1 MRFRASNLV
10 EGASQCWT
18 SGAKFGPQMT
28 PLVFELAEGFGKT
41 HSGTR
46 AAELRTVERE
56 TATLRLGMNMEKVGI
71 DECD

>member
-1 MRFRASNLV
+1 
-10 EGASQCWT
+10 
-18 SGAKFGPQMT
+18 MT

-41 HSGTR
+41 YSGTR

-56 TATLRLGMNMEKVGI
+56 TATLRLGMNMEEVGI